1 MIITVILLIFALL
14 AIGALIAAARGRS
27 ETVSDVAE
35 LQGRLRL
42 VDVLAFRNLVDAE
55 EEEFL
60 RSNLPAKVFRTVQRE
75 RIGAAVE
82 YIECVA
88 QNASVLLRL
97 GEAARASADPEI
109 ANAGRELFESA
120 VKMRIYALSAGMK
133 LRARRV
139 FPSLTLSP
147 SAVSSA
153 YENLTG
159 LVSRL
164 GRLQHRSGQMAA
176 AS

>member
-1 MIITVILLIFALL
+1 MIITIILVVFALL
-14 AIGALIAAARGRS
+14 AMGALIVAARGRS
-27 ETVSDVAE
+27 GTVTDVAE
-35 LQGRLRL
+35 LQGRLRP
-42 VDVLAFRNLVDAE
+42 VDVLAFRNLVDAD

-60 RSNLPAKVFRTVQRE
+60 RSKLPAKVFRMVQRE

-82 YIECVA
+82 YVQCVA

-109 ANAGRELFESA
+109 ANAGRELVESA
-120 VKMRIYALSAGMK
+120 LKIRIYALSAAMR
-133 LRARRV
+133 LRVRRV
-139 FPSLTLSP
+139 LPGLRVSP
-147 SAVSSA
+147 SGVSSS

-164 GRLQHRSGQMAA
+164 GRLQHRSGQLAA

>member
-1 MIITVILLIFALL
+1 MIITVILVGFALL
-14 AIGALIAAARGRS
+14 AMGALIMAARGRS
-27 ETVSDVAE
+27 GTVTDVAE
-35 LQGRLRL
+35 LEGKLRP
-42 VDVLAFRNLVDAE
+42 VDLLAFRNLVAAE

-60 RSNLPAKVFRTVQRE
+60 RSNLPAKVFRVVQKE

-82 YIECVA
+82 YVQCVA
-88 QNASVLLRL
+88 QNASLLLRL

-109 ANAGRELFESA
+109 ANAGRELVESA
-120 VKMRIYALSAGMK
+120 LRIRIYALSAAMK

-139 FPSLTLSP
+139 LPGLSVSP
-147 SAVSSA
+147 SAVSSS

-164 GRLQHRSGQMAA
+164 GRLQHRSGQLAA

>member
-1 MIITVILLIFALL
+1 MIITVILVVFALL
-14 AIGALIAAARGRS
+14 AMGALIMAARGRS
-27 ETVSDVAE
+27 GTVTDVAE
-35 LQGRLRL
+35 LEGKLRP
-42 VDVLAFRNLVDAE
+42 VDLLAFRNLVAAE

-60 RSNLPAKVFRTVQRE
+60 RSNLPAKVFRVVQKE

-82 YIECVA
+82 YVQCVA
-88 QNASVLLRL
+88 QNASLLLRL

-109 ANAGRELFESA
+109 ANAGRELVESA
-120 VKMRIYALSAGMK
+120 LRIRIYALSAAMK

-139 FPSLTLSP
+139 LPGLSVSP
-147 SAVSSA
+147 IAVSSS

-164 GRLQHRSGQMAA
+164 GRLQHRSEQLAA

>member
-1 MIITVILLIFALL
+1 MIITVILVVFALL
-14 AIGALIAAARGRS
+14 AMGALIMAARGRS
-27 ETVSDVAE
+27 VTVTDVAE
-35 LQGRLRL
+35 LEGKLRP
-42 VDVLAFRNLVDAE
+42 VDLLAFRNLVAAE

-60 RSNLPAKVFRTVQRE
+60 RSNLPAKVFRVVQKE

-82 YIECVA
+82 YVQCVA
-88 QNASVLLRL
+88 QNASLLLRL

-109 ANAGRELFESA
+109 ANAGRELVESA
-120 VKMRIYALSAGMK
+120 LRIRIYALSAAMK

-139 FPSLTLSP
+139 LPGLSVSP
-147 SAVSSA
+147 SAVSSS

-164 GRLQHRSGQMAA
+164 GRLQHRSEQLAA

>member
-1 MIITVILLIFALL
+1 MIITVILVLFALL
-14 AIGALIAAARGRS
+14 AMGALIMAARGRS
-27 ETVSDVAE
+27 GTVTDVAE
-35 LQGRLRL
+35 LEGKLRP
-42 VDVLAFRNLVDAE
+42 VDLLAFRNLVVAE

-60 RSNLPAKVFRTVQRE
+60 RSNLPAKVFRVVQKE

-82 YIECVA
+82 YVQCVA
-88 QNASVLLRL
+88 QNASLLLRL

-109 ANAGRELFESA
+109 ANAGRELVESA
-120 VKMRIYALSAGMK
+120 LRIRIYALSAAMK

-139 FPSLTLSP
+139 LPRLSVSP
-147 SAVSSA
+147 SAVSSS

-164 GRLQHRSGQMAA
+164 GRLQHRSGQLAA

>member
-1 MIITVILLIFALL
+1 MIITVILVVFALL
-14 AIGALIAAARGRS
+14 AMGALIMAARGRS
-27 ETVSDVAE
+27 GTVTDVAE
-35 LQGRLRL
+35 LEGKLRP
-42 VDVLAFRNLVDAE
+42 VDLLAFRNLVAAE

-60 RSNLPAKVFRTVQRE
+60 RSNLPAKVFRVVQKE

-82 YIECVA
+82 YVQCVA
-88 QNASVLLRL
+88 QNASLLLRL
-97 GEAARASADPEI
+97 GEAARGSADPEI
-109 ANAGRELFESA
+109 ANAGRELVESA
-120 VKMRIYALSAGMK
+120 LRIRIYALSAAMK

-139 FPSLTLSP
+139 LPGLSVSP
-147 SAVSSA
+147 SAVSSS

-164 GRLQHRSGQMAA
+164 GRLQHRSEQLAA